1 VLAWSTPVGDVGCM
15 VGEATIAPDEGNTAY
30 SKYLTIWPRL
40 ADGSIRFIADVGNPR
55 PDTP

>member
-1 VLAWSTPVGDVGCM
+1 

-30 SKYLTIWPRL
+30 SQHLTIWRRL
-40 ADGSIRFIADVGNPR
+40 ADGSIRFIADGGNPR